1 MSADNDLLEY
11 QILAPHVDDEM
22 IGCYTKLL
30 TGHVSGVHYFFDLTE
45 ERQQEAI
52 RASQFYGFLLTFS
65 HAPDA
70 MLSMMSLDNAIHR
83 IMRQYHT
90 ANTIWLVPDI
100 TDVHHHHKM
109 VNWTARKV
117 AHRLTAGG
125 ASKVQ
130 LEFYS
135 IDMSSPSVVPLPSH
149 IASQKKEALLQ
160 NYPSQFSL
168 FQNEK
173 YFLFEGYS
181 RDNTRSAARL
191 TRYVHVVLSSYP
203 DTDRKITSGIYI
215 DAEVSLKDWG
225 LLSELEA
232 NLDAVL
238 RQSSVK
244 LSEYG
249 RAVTIPNLRYIVE
262 EIHPELLFSLPLGQV
277 ESLKVTARAED
288 GSSWSV
294 SV

>member
-30 TGHVSGVHYFFDLTE
+30 TGHVRGVHYFFDLTE
-45 ERQQEAI
+45 ERQREAV
-52 RASQFYGFLLTFS
+52 RASQFYGFTPTFS
-65 HAPDA
+65 SAPDM
-70 MLSMMSLDNAIHR
+70 MLSMMSLDSALHR

-100 TDVHHHHKM
+100 TDVHRHHKM
-109 VNWTARKV
+109 VNWAARK
-117 AHRLTAGG
+117 AAYLLEKTSAG
-125 ASKVQ
+125 KIP

-135 IDMSSPSVVPLPSH
+135 VDMSSPAVVPLPSH
-149 IASQKKEALLQ
+149 IASQKKLSLLQ
-160 NYPSQFSL
+160 NYPSQSVL

-173 YFLFEGYS
+173 YYLFEGYS
-181 RDNTRSAARL
+181 RDNTRSTVKL
-191 TRYVHVVLSSYP
+191 SRYVHVVLSSYP
-203 DTDRKITSGIYI
+203 DTERKITSGIYI

-225 LLSELEA
+225 LLSELGA

-238 RQSSVK
+238 RQSSVR

-262 EIHPELLFSLPLGQV
+262 EIHPALLFSLPLGQV
-277 ESLKVTARAED
+277 DSLRVTAKAAD

>member
-11 QILAPHVDDEM
+11 RILAPHVDDEM

-30 TGHVSGVHYFFDLTE
+30 TGHVRGVHYFFDLTE
-45 ERQQEAI
+45 ERQREAV
-52 RASQFYGFLLTFS
+52 RASQFYGFTPTFS
-65 HAPDA
+65 DAPEV

-135 IDMSSPSVVPLPSH
+135 IDMSSPAVVPLPSH
-149 IASQKKEALLQ
+149 IASQKKLSLLQ
-160 NYPSQFSL
+160 NYPSQSVL

-173 YFLFEGYS
+173 YFLFEGYR
-181 RDNTRSAARL
+181 RDNTRSSVRL
-191 TRYVHVVLSSYP
+191 TRYVRVVLSSYP
-203 DTDRKITSGIYI
+203 DTDRKITSGIHIY
-215 DAEVSLKDWG
+215 AQASLKDWG
-225 LLSELEA
+225 LLPELEA

-238 RQSSVK
+238 RQSSVR

-277 ESLKVTARAED
+277 EALEVMATAAD
-288 GSSWSV
+288 GSTWSV